1 MQQNEGLLDSVILRK
16 KILAFWHNRHVSYY
30 QLELGLLL
38 TPFLLGTA
46 VLLLLPMLLTIFLA
60 FTSYNAF
67 TPPQWNGLQNFI
79 TIFQRDVF
87 WIAVRNSLIYVSF
100 SAPLQLLGALLLA
113 LLLYHQ
119 HYGVREYRIAAF
131 LPSVIPEVAYA
142 LIWLWIF
149 NPLYGPLN
157 KLLGWVGL
165 PEQAWLVNT
174 ATALP
179 SLIFMSCFRL
189 GEGMFVLIA
198 ALQGIPPAY
207 FHAAALDGGN
217 RWQILRHIILPL
229 LTPWLLLLLL
239 RDILLSTQSSFAP
252 VYMMTEGGPGYA
264 TMLLP
269 YLIYDE
275 AFSHFRLGHA
285 ASMLL
290 VMFVVMGILLWL
302 VYRLLGGWGYT
313 DEI

>member
-179 SLIFMSCFRL
+179 SGNSTSSWSEWSPL
-189 GEGMFVLIA
+189 G
-198 ALQGIPPAY
+198 
-207 FHAAALDGGN
+207 
-217 RWQILRHIILPL
+217 R
-229 LTPWLLLLLL
+229 
-239 RDILLSTQSSFAP
+239 
-252 VYMMTEGGPGYA
+252 
-264 TMLLP
+264 
-269 YLIYDE
+269 
-275 AFSHFRLGHA
+275 
-285 ASMLL
+285 
-290 VMFVVMGILLWL
+290 
-302 VYRLLGGWGYT
+302 RLL
-313 DEI
+313 

>member
-1 MQQNEGLLDSVILRK
+1 M
-16 KILAFWHNRHVSYY
+16 
-30 QLELGLLL
+30 LL

-46 VLLLLPMLLTIFLA
+46 VLLILPMLLTTVLA
-60 FTSYNAF
+60 FTNYNAF
-67 TPPQWNGLQNFI
+67 APPQWNGLQNFL
-79 TIFQRDVF
+79 TIFQRELF
-87 WIAVRNSLIYVSF
+87 WIAVRNSLVYTSF
-100 SAPLQLLGALLLA
+100 SVPLQLLGALLLA

-119 HYGVREYRIAAF
+119 RYGVREYRIAAF

-207 FHAAALDGGN
+207 FHAAALDGGS
-217 RWQILRHIILPL
+217 RWQILRHITLPL
-229 LTPWLLLLLL
+229 LTPWLLLLFL

-275 AFSHFRLGHA
+275 AFTHFRLGSA
-285 ASMLL
+285 AAMLL
-290 VMFVVMGILLWL
+290 LMFVALGIILWL
-302 VYRLLGGWGYT
+302 LYQLLGGWGYT

>member
-1 MQQNEGLLDSVILRK
+1 
-16 KILAFWHNRHVSYY
+16 
-30 QLELGLLL
+30 
-38 TPFLLGTA
+38 
-46 VLLLLPMLLTIFLA
+46 
-60 FTSYNAF
+60 
-67 TPPQWNGLQNFI
+67 
-79 TIFQRDVF
+79 
-87 WIAVRNSLIYVSF
+87 
-100 SAPLQLLGALLLA
+100 
-113 LLLYHQ
+113 
-119 HYGVREYRIAAF
+119 
-131 LPSVIPEVAYA
+131 
-142 LIWLWIF
+142 
-149 NPLYGPLN
+149 
-157 KLLGWVGL
+157 
-165 PEQAWLVNT
+165 
-174 ATALP
+174 
-179 SLIFMSCFRL
+179 
-189 GEGMFVLIA
+189 MFVLIA